1 MKNTFRILFL
11 SFLFISCQQKVKP
24 EDISKINGYWEIERA
39 ANPDREKKDYTINP
53 TIDYFKITDNKGFR
67 TKVYPQFDGK
77 YLTNKQ
83 VEQIKIVVVDDKTF
97 IAYKTEY
104 SQWRE
109 QIIEIVKDKLT
120 VKNEDGIIYKYKR
133 PTAFSIK

>member
-1 MKNTFRILFL
+1 MNKVALL
-11 SFLFISCQQKVKP
+11 VLFIVTACQQKITTT
-24 EDISKINGYWEIERA
+24 DIDMLNGYWEIERA

-120 VKNEDGIIYKYKR
+120 VKNEGGIIYKYKR

>member
-1 MKNTFRILFL
+1 MNKVVLL
-11 SFLFISCQQKVKP
+11 VLFIVTACQQKITTT
-24 EDISKINGYWEIERA
+24 DIAMLNGYWEIERA

-53 TIDYFKITDNKGFR
+53 TIDYFKIADNKGFR

-77 YLTNKQ
+77 YMTNKQ
-83 VEQIKIVVVDDKTF
+83 AEQIKIVFVDDKTF
-97 IAYKTEY
+97 IVYKTEY

-109 QIIEIVKDKLT
+109 QIIEIVKDKFT
-120 VKNEDGIIYKYKR
+120 VKNEQGIIYKYKR

>member
-1 MKNTFRILFL
+1 MNKGALL
-11 SFLFISCQQKVKP
+11 VLFIVTACQQKITTT
-24 EDISKINGYWEIERA
+24 DIDMLNGYWEIERA

-83 VEQIKIVVVDDKTF
+83 AEQIKIVVVDDKTF